1 MNSGGRTV
9 KKRQENNNKRTL
21 SQIIKELPAPDVD
34 TNDVKHLVLQL
45 ITEIGE
51 DGPMYA
57 SKSKVK
63 LDALR
68 LLLDCVKSDDD
79 SDYNDQLLSGKSD
92 GK

>member
-1 MNSGGRTV
+1 M
-9 KKRQENNNKRTL
+9 KKRQANNNKRTL
-21 SQIIKELPAPDVD
+21 TNIIKELPAPDVD

-45 ITEIGE
+45 ITEVGE

-79 SDYNDQLLSGKSD
+79 TDYNDQLLDILTGKSND
-92 GK
+92 K

>member
-1 MNSGGRTV
+1 V
-9 KKRQENNNKRTL
+9 NKRTSNRTL
-21 SQIIKELPAPDVD
+21 KDIIKELPSPEVD

-51 DGPMYA
+51 DGPNYA

-63 LDALR
+63 LEALR

-79 SDYNDQLLSGKSD
+79 TDYNDQLLDILGAKNDDKKS
-92 GK
+92 K

>member
-1 MNSGGRTV
+1 M
-9 KKRQENNNKRTL
+9 NKRTSNRTL
-21 SQIIKELPAPDVD
+21 KDIIKELPSPEVD

-51 DGPMYA
+51 DGPNYA

-63 LDALR
+63 LEALR

-79 SDYNDQLLSGKSD
+79 TDYNDQLLDILGAKNDDKKS
-92 GK
+92 K

>member
-1 MNSGGRTV
+1 M
-9 KKRQENNNKRTL
+9 NKRTSNRTL
-21 SQIIKELPAPDVD
+21 KDIIKELPSPEVD

-51 DGPMYA
+51 DGPNYA

-63 LDALR
+63 LEALR

-79 SDYNDQLLSGKSD
+79 TDYNDQLLDILGAKND
-92 GK
+92 DKK